1 MSQVMAIVNAT
12 PDSFYD
18 GNPQNTAAGIFA
30 RAEQFIREGA
40 DLLDIG
46 GESTRPESAPVSE
59 ATERARVIPLIKLL
73 HQQWPEVILSL
84 DTTKLAIAEEGL
96 TNGVQIVNDVSGQ
109 PSPELFALVK
119 KFNAKLVLMHTRG
132 TPQTM
137 QTQTDY
143 NNVVSEVKDFL
154 SEKISQALTAGL
166 VKEQLIID
174 PGFGFAKTR
183 AQNYELLKNL
193 HKFKTLGVPLLVALS
208 RKSFL
213 SAPGDTPQDRL
224 PQTLG
229 ANLLALQQG
238 ADILRVHDVK
248 STRRLLQ
255 FYQETEMQNA

>member
-1 MSQVMAIVNAT
+1 MAIVNAT

-30 RAEQFIREGA
+30 RAEKLISESA
-40 DLLDIG
+40 DIVDIG
-46 GESTRPESAPVSE
+46 GDSTRPGSAPVDE

-73 HQQWPEVILSL
+73 HQQWPEITLSL
-84 DTTKLAIAEEGL
+84 DTTKLAIAKEGL
-96 TNGVQIVNDVSGQ
+96 ANGVQIINDVSGQ
-109 PSPELFALVK
+109 PSPELFALIK

-132 TPQTM
+132 TPKTM
-137 QTQTDY
+137 QAQTDY
-143 NNVVSEVKDFL
+143 TDVVREVKDFL
-154 SEKISQALTAGL
+154 AEKISQALSAGL

-183 AQNYELLKNL
+183 AQNYELLNNL
-193 HKFKTLGVPLLVALS
+193 HEFKTLGVPLLVALS

-224 PQTLG
+224 PQTLA
-229 ANLLALQQG
+229 ANLLALKQG

-248 STRRLLQ
+248 ATRQLVQ

>member
-1 MSQVMAIVNAT
+1 MAIVNAT

-18 GNPQNTAAGIFA
+18 GNPHNTAAALLA
-30 RAEQFIREGA
+30 RAEQFIKEGA
-40 DLLDIG
+40 NLLDVG
-46 GESTRPESAPVSE
+46 GESTRPGSLPVSE
-59 ATERARVIPLIKLL
+59 TAERARVIPLIKILNRE
-73 HQQWPEVILSL
+73 WPGLPLSL

-96 TNGVQIVNDVSGQ
+96 ENGVQIINDVSGQ

-143 NNVVSEVKDFL
+143 ADVVQEVKHFL
-154 SEKISQALTAGL
+154 AEKTAQALAAGL
-166 VKEQLIID
+166 TKEQLILD

-193 HKFKTLGVPLLVALS
+193 HELKTSGIPLLAALS

-213 SAPGDTPQDRL
+213 STPGDTPQDRL
-224 PQTLG
+224 PQTLA
-229 ANLLALQQG
+229 ANFMALEQG

-248 STRRLLQ
+248 ATRQVVQ
-255 FYQETEMQNA
+255 FYQETEGAHV